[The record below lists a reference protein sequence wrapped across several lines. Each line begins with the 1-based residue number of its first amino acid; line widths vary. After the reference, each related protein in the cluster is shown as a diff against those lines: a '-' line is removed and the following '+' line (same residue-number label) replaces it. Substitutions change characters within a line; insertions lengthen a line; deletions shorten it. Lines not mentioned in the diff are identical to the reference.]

1 MNYNN
6 PNDNWKYDPYKGMT
20 DKERMKAGCL
30 QGVAFIVGFIMAL
43 IVCIMLSGCTTTK
56 YVPVIERHTD
66 TLIHTQHHRD
76 SIYLHDSTYV
86 RERGDTLYI
95 ERWHT
100 AWRDRVRTDT
110 VRLSHT
116 DSVPVPY
123 PVTEYVERKRS
134 AVEWGLVLIG
144 IVALMGG
151 IVWTAWRLKR
161 YLS

>member
-1 MNYNN
+1 MKRLIYLFAAVAMLTGC
-6 PNDNWKYDPYKGMT
+6 KT
-20 DKERMKAGCL
+20 RER
-30 QGVAFIVGFIMAL
+30 IVENVRI
-43 IVCIMLSGCTTTK
+43 
-56 YVPVIERHTD
+56 D
-66 TLIHTQHHRD
+66 TLIHAVHHRD

-110 VRLSHT
+110 VRVCHT

-134 AVEWGLVLIG
+134 AVEWGLIITG
-144 IVALMGG
+144 IVALLGG
-151 IVWTAWRLKR
+151 IVWIAWRLKR
-161 YLS
+161 FLP

>member
-1 MNYNN
+1 M
-6 PNDNWKYDPYKGMT
+6 KRLIFFLCGAVALLTGCKT
-20 DKERMKAGCL
+20 RER
-30 QGVAFIVGFIMAL
+30 IVEH
-43 IVCIMLSGCTTTK
+43 V
-56 YVPVIERHTD
+56 RTD
-66 TLIHTQHHRD
+66 TLVQLRHHRD
-76 SIYLHDSTYV
+76 SIYVHDSTYV

-110 VRLSHT
+110 VRVSHT

-134 AVEWGLVLIG
+134 AVECGLLITG
-144 IVALMGG
+144 IVALLGG

-161 YLS
+161 YLP